1 VNRDDDCEDGRAM
14 ASLCNWTDEEKQR
27 VVFGG
32 VENELAQSLLLSL
45 LAAHPTDR
53 PKGMS
58 EVLEH
63 PFFTGG
69 GGGGGSSGD
78 AVIDERKLRAEIR
91 ASLEKEMSDR
101 VAKLEKSLAS
111 ASEADKAA
119 LEHQMKEL
127 EKEKQELASAKSEM
141 QQQKT
146 GADSSSSKIEEM
158 LKAQMGAMLKMQVGP
173 SPLPLPPPIF

>member
-1 VNRDDDCEDGRAM
+1 M

-32 VENELAQSLLLSL
+32 VEDELAQSLLLSL

-53 PKGMS
+53 PKHMR

-63 PFFTGG
+63 PFFTGSG
-69 GGGGGSSGD
+69 GGGG
-78 AVIDERKLRAEIR
+78 VVVDEGKMRAEIR